1 MDTEL
6 TDKKDSQIQ
15 TEKPHEDLRSESDQQ
30 DQEIGSR
37 TITWTFTCSG
47 VKVEQKVY
55 ERLESE
61 IDWTEIAHDSC
72 MIFKSTDA
80 DAIDAFSKK
89 LRTIFAE
96 DGEKSTTKAFSFT
109 MTPELPHL

>member
-1 MDTEL
+1 MNIEL
-6 TDKKDSQIQ
+6 TDNCVSRPSS
-15 TEKPHEDLRSESDQQ
+15 EKPAEDVSTESSQQ

-47 VKVEQKVY
+47 VKVDAKVY
-55 ERLESE
+55 ERMKSE
-61 IDWTEIAHDSC
+61 INWVEMCEDGRMT
-72 MIFKSTDA
+72 FRSTDA

-96 DGEKSTTKAFSFT
+96 DGEKSTTKSFT
-109 MTPELPHL
+109 FGLTSEDP